1 MQKRKGKKPYLFSH
15 SGHFSW
21 ICSTRLTAHW
31 NVNKHDLQK
40 WIHQGLTFTSFV
52 CSKLSLKQTLQ
63 IASILV
69 FCIFLSGLFQM
80 TQIAMQK
87 NELHYRQYKQEFW
100 QLTNS
105 LKKNA
110 LTELFR
116 KERKE
121 DFDSRESLEL
131 PAKSVSLA
139 IYKTEFLKMSLII
152 IQTNIDLKL
161 FARYIFFRCISH

>member
-15 SGHFSW
+15 SGRFSW

-52 CSKLSLKQTLQ
+52 CSELSLKQTLQ

-87 NELHYRQYKQEFW
+87 NELHYRQCKQEFW

-139 IYKTEFLKMSLII
+139 VIYI
-152 IQTNIDLKL
+152 
-161 FARYIFFRCISH
+161 

>member
-15 SGHFSW
+15 SGRFSW

-52 CSKLSLKQTLQ
+52 CSELSLKQTLR
-63 IASILV
+63 IASTLV

-139 IYKTEFLKMSLII
+139 IYI
-152 IQTNIDLKL
+152 
-161 FARYIFFRCISH
+161 

>member
-1 MQKRKGKKPYLFSH
+1 MQKEGKKPYLFSH
-15 SGHFSW
+15 SGCFSW

-40 WIHQGLTFTSFV
+40 WIHQGRTYFTSFV
-52 CSKLSLKQTLQ
+52 FSKLSLKQTLQ
-63 IASILV
+63 IASILA

-87 NELHYRQYKQEFW
+87 NELHYRQCKQEFW

-139 IYKTEFLKMSLII
+139 IYI
-152 IQTNIDLKL
+152 
-161 FARYIFFRCISH
+161 

>member
-1 MQKRKGKKPYLFSH
+1 MFSH
-15 SGHFSW
+15 SGRFSW

-40 WIHQGLTFTSFV
+40 WIHQGPLRPLTFTSFV
-52 CSKLSLKQTLQ
+52 CSKLSLKETLQ

-87 NELHYRQYKQEFW
+87 NELHYRQCKQEFW

-110 LTELFR
+110 LTELFW
-116 KERKE
+116 KEREE

-139 IYKTEFLKMSLII
+139 IYKTEFLKMFLII
-152 IQTNIDLKL
+152 IQTNIDLK
-161 FARYIFFRCISH
+161 FWRDIFFLLHQPLTKY

>member
-1 MQKRKGKKPYLFSH
+1 M
-15 SGHFSW
+15 
-21 ICSTRLTAHW
+21 
-31 NVNKHDLQK
+31 
-40 WIHQGLTFTSFV
+40 
-52 CSKLSLKQTLQ
+52 
-63 IASILV
+63 V

-87 NELHYRQYKQEFW
+87 NELHYRQCKQEFW

-110 LTELFR
+110 LTELFW
-116 KERKE
+116 KEREE

-139 IYKTEFLKMSLII
+139 IYKTEFLKISLII
-152 IQTNIDLKL
+152 IQTNIHCI
-161 FARYIFFRCISH
+161 YIQCNFYSFKMCPTFHCNLTVWFTFNCCSNYSRIIVKWFTVFLL

>member
-15 SGHFSW
+15 SGRFSW

-52 CSKLSLKQTLQ
+52 CSELSLKQTLR
-63 IASILV
+63 IASTLV

-105 LKKNA
+105 LKKKCIDW
-110 LTELFR
+110 TFSKR
-116 KERKE
+116 KKRRLRQQRK
-121 DFDSRESLEL
+121 FGIAS
-131 PAKSVSLA
+131 KVC
-139 IYKTEFLKMSLII
+139 
-152 IQTNIDLKL
+152 KL
-161 FARYIFFRCISH
+161 GNLHIRLNF